1 MVKNSALF
9 MNWVSK
15 KNGVL
20 IDSAED
26 LYAVRPMYNL
36 IEYSKDSRKTTGSL
50 RKYYRDEPD
59 NDDIRNSKSF
69 KYKTS
74 ITGNTPNNN
83 SATTDAEIFVL
94 LKHLSNFWRSLCI
107 PLINC
112 EL

>member
-1 MVKNSALF
+1 
-9 MNWVSK
+9 
-15 KNGVL
+15 
-20 IDSAED
+20 
-26 LYAVRPMYNL
+26 MYNL
-36 IEYSKDSRKTTGSL
+36 IEYSKDSRETTRSL

-59 NDDIRNSKSF
+59 NDDIRNSKYF